1 MSDKRLPGDALASHK
16 ADRIVASA
24 PASIWRRALEH
35 RSFLAGSILTS
46 LLAGMAL
53 LSLFWTPHNPTRIN
67 IRQRLAS
74 PSLEHWLGTDQ
85 FGRDILSIIMTG
97 AQNSI
102 MVGVVAVGIGLLFG
116 VMLGLIAASAKGW
129 VEELIMRVCDFMYAF
144 PVILLA
150 IMLVATLGSGAINA
164 ILAIGIFAIPT
175 FARLARAS
183 ANAIWSRE
191 FVLAAQAAGKSA
203 IRITWEHI
211 LPNIVSVIVVQATV
225 EFALAV
231 LAEAALSYLGIGSQP
246 PTPSWGR
253 MLSEVQ
259 TLVFLNPWLAVYP
272 GTAIAMTVLGL
283 NLLGDGLRDVLDPR
297 LVYKR

>member
-102 MVGVVAVGIGLLFG
+102 MVGVVA
-116 VMLGLIAASAKGW
+116 
-129 VEELIMRVCDFMYAF
+129 
-144 PVILLA
+144 
-150 IMLVATLGSGAINA
+150 
-164 ILAIGIFAIPT
+164 
-175 FARLARAS
+175 
-183 ANAIWSRE
+183 
-191 FVLAAQAAGKSA
+191 
-203 IRITWEHI
+203 
-211 LPNIVSVIVVQATV
+211 
-225 EFALAV
+225 
-231 LAEAALSYLGIGSQP
+231 
-246 PTPSWGR
+246 
-253 MLSEVQ
+253 
-259 TLVFLNPWLAVYP
+259 
-272 GTAIAMTVLGL
+272 
-283 NLLGDGLRDVLDPR
+283 
-297 LVYKR
+297 